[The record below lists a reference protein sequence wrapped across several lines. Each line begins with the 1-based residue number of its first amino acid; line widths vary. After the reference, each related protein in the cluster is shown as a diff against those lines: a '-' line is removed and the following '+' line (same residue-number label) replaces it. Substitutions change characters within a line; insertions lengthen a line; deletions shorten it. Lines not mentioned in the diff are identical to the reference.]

1 MSAESHGGAQDVNTL
16 LGLDTVLLVVC
27 SNRPEYLKTTLEHV
41 VRHHPKRSVP
51 IFLSEDG
58 AEPRVAEVVQVK
70 PCTPS
75 ASNDVAL

>member
-1 MSAESHGGAQDVNTL
+1 
-16 LGLDTVLLVVC
+16 
-27 SNRPEYLKTTLEHV
+27 
-41 VRHHPKRSVP
+41 VP

-75 ASNDVAL
+75 ASNDDAL